1 MNSSSDRKSQSR
13 KYDVQCAP
21 NIDMLKIETLR
32 MESTMS
38 VKRKVRYLVEI
49 DQVEGKATILMT
61 ADDLRSQL
69 EDILKAEN
77 IRCVNYFA
85 DGVPM
90 QKYLDKGVELRNK
103 LDQIFG

>member
-1 MNSSSDRKSQSR
+1 M
-13 KYDVQCAP
+13 P

-61 ADDLRSQL
+61 AEDLRSQL

-90 QKYLDKGVELRNK
+90 QKYLDNGVELRNK
-103 LDQIFG
+103 LDQFFG

>member
-1 MNSSSDRKSQSR
+1 MRYAS
-13 KYDVQCAP
+13 
-21 NIDMLKIETLR
+21 NIDMLKIETLSL
-32 MESTMS
+32 ETSMS

-49 DQVEGKATILMT
+49 DQFDGKATILMT
-61 ADDLRSQL
+61 AEDLRSQL